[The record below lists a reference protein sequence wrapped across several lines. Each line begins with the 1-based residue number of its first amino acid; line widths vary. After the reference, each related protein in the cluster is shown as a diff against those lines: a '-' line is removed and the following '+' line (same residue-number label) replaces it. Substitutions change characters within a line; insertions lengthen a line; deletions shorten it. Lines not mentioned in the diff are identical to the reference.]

1 MTLRWLWAV
10 GCGLWAVIS
19 TTSAIAADPPP
30 AQTPS
35 APTTTTP
42 APTKPADPA
51 KPATDSK
58 SPADAKAPAAPKPA
72 GDTKAPTKDPNTPST
87 PQRFVPS
94 EQVRP
99 DFDVSFPVDI

>member
-1 MTLRWLWAV
+1 MRRWLIALV
-10 GCGLWAVIS
+10 GVAA
-19 TTSAIAADPPP
+19 TAIAADPPP

-35 APTTTTP
+35 APATTP
-42 APTKPADPA
+42 ATTKPVDPSKPTDPA
-51 KPATDSK
+51 KPAVDNK
-58 SPADAKAPAAPKPA
+58 SPTDAKAPAAQKPA
-72 GDTKAPTKDPNTPST
+72 GDTKPPTKDPNTPST